1 VREGVVGMRNAVEC
15 SMGTELSI
23 EGGTYKSSLEGE
35 QVIVTQSAEKVV
47 EEQNDKRDTKH
58 KDLLRGVSNDSGANS
73 GG

>member
-1 VREGVVGMRNAVEC
+1 MREGIVGMRNAVEC

-35 QVIVTQSAEKVV
+35 QVIVTQSAEKVIDEHV
-47 EEQNDKRDTKH
+47 KRDTKH